1 MISTKIKELYIR
13 IGIIVIVSILFINKS
28 FSQTTPLDW
37 VKQYAPGIT
46 GYSVCLDDSG
56 NVYIAGLLKGRF
68 INGSTNIYAP
78 FGSPVILKYGAD
90 TSFKWAVL
98 GDGEGV
104 INKIIFGPD
113 KQLYATGNITS
124 STIFGNITVSYL
136 GGIFSYSSSPFA
148 LKLNTNGVFRWAT
161 NFNENGSDAEGIS
174 IAVTNAN
181 NLYVL
186 TNRIGNTYRPRI
198 YSLDTSGSLKSN
210 TLLGSPSTYSQGIN
224 MEADQVGNYYVTYKF
239 NGNSTLINNV
249 DVKGN
254 TDCILIKYNYMGQIQ
269 WYHHFYGKAN
279 GFMSLI
285 DLKTDIAGNTYCI
298 GTYEDTLYIN
308 NSATLLGKS
317 NCFVLK
323 FDYKGN
329 LKIAKKINSKV
340 NVLYKN
346 AAIECDN
353 SGNIYIATQIWDND
367 TIVFSNQ
374 TFYNPRI
381 NNVSNNRI
389 LLLKLNSNNTEAW
402 ARSLDYNF
410 TNAGLKLTKDN
421 AGNIYFQSF
430 FISDTLKFITD
441 NINILKT
448 GTSTQRNSFIAK
460 IGNNTCGSSSLLS
473 INPSSKIALCPNDSI
488 VLTTSETK
496 NTVWSNGDTTKST
509 IVITQ
514 GYYNLFHIQP
524 NSCVEAGNPLR
535 FNKYNNPIVNFDTF
549 GYCGSGKLVLK
560 YTRYE
565 PISNILWKLP
575 DGSTYNR
582 DTLKKELG
590 NTGQY
595 NIKLIL
601 TNANGCKDSVTK
613 SVNFVKYN
621 NIITSPDSSCANTNF
636 SAQVS
641 GLKNN
646 TYVWGPLP
654 IKDTIFFGATGTNGI
669 NTCTNI
675 NFAGVGLRQFGA
687 VIYNNY
693 CKDTIIAKE
702 VYLKENTKAKIAT
715 DASGFVVQICA
726 STEFNVYDTTANT
739 NNYNYTWNVT
749 YGSVIKGFNTSSPT
763 IKYSNTT
770 NVNQLSVITGNKVN
784 KLNGCA
790 TSFPNSRNFLIQP
803 NSASIS
809 DFTGNLTFCAGNQ
822 QIFQQ
827 ANIDADS
834 TFWYKDN
841 QLVMKYD
848 KTSNYLIWNS
858 SKLDSGVFQL
868 KIVHKYNNNNNG
880 NLYCF
885 PSTNKTITINP
896 RPVSSFTTASV
907 CPNTPLVFQNVSS
920 ATGLLYNWKFSDGTN
935 SNLKQPNKTFLTG
948 GNKGITLIVK
958 NTFSCADTVIQ
969 SLTIYSP
976 SDASITQKLD
986 SLICPFT
993 ANTTY
998 QWYRNNVL
1006 LNGKNTNAILANQ
1019 SGSYT
1024 VKTTND
1030 KLCEN
1035 TSSPFDFV
1043 KTGVYQTN
1051 NLSDLKLF
1059 PNPTTELLNFS
1070 FNEDIQLAKISIIDI
1085 WGRTIKEYE
1094 VKNSKDFTANI
1105 ADLSNGIYSVNISVN
1120 DASKCFKILKK

>member
-1 MISTKIKELYIR
+1 MKNKI
-13 IGIIVIVSILFINKS
+13 IIDFLNKTFLMVFVSIVFITKS
-28 FSQTTPLDW
+28 FSQSTPIDW

-46 GYSVCLDDSG
+46 SYSVCLDDSG
-56 NVYIAGLLKGRF
+56 NIYIAGLLKGQF
-68 INGSTNIYAP
+68 NNGSTSFYAP
-78 FGSPVILKYGAD
+78 FGSPIILKYGAD
-90 TSFKWAVL
+90 TSFKWAVR
-98 GDGEGV
+98 GNGEGV
-104 INKIIFGPD
+104 VNKIIFGPD

-124 STIFGNITVSYL
+124 TNNFGSITVSYL

-186 TNRIGNTYRPRI
+186 TNRIGNSYRPRI

-210 TLLGSPSTYSQGIN
+210 SLLGTPSTYSQGIN

-239 NGNSTLINNV
+239 RGNSTLINNV
-249 DVKGN
+249 NVKGN
-254 TDCILIKYNYMGQIQ
+254 TDCILIKYNYLGEIQ

-279 GFMSLI
+279 GSMSFI

-298 GTYEDTLYIN
+298 GNYEDTLYIN
-308 NSATLLGKS
+308 NSATLIGKS

-340 NVLYKN
+340 DVLYKN
-346 AAIECDN
+346 GAIECDN

-374 TFYNPRI
+374 TYYNPKI

-402 ARSLDYNF
+402 ARSIDYN
-410 TNAGLKLTKDN
+410 NAGLKLTKDN
-421 AGNIYFQSF
+421 AGNIYFNSF
-430 FISDTLKFITD
+430 FITDTLKFITD

-460 IGNNTCGSSSLLS
+460 IGNNICGSSSLLS
-473 INPSSKIALCPNDSI
+473 INTSSKIALCPNDSI

-509 IVITQ
+509 IIKNQ

-524 NSCVEAGNPLR
+524 NSCLEAGNPLR
-535 FNKYNNPIVNFDTF
+535 FNKYNNPTVNFDTF
-549 GYCGSGKLVLK
+549 GYCGNGKLVLRFTK
-560 YTRYE
+560 FE
-565 PISNILWKLP
+565 PISDILWKLP

-582 DTLKKELG
+582 DTLKKEFG

-601 TNANGCKDSVTK
+601 TNANGCIDSMAK

-621 NIITSPDSSCANTNF
+621 NLITSVDSICANTNF

-654 IKDTIFFGATGTNGI
+654 IKDTIFSGATGSNGV

-675 NFAGVGLRQFGA
+675 NFAGIGLRQFGA

-693 CKDTIIAKE
+693 CKDTIIAKD
-702 VYLKENTKAKIAT
+702 VYLRENIKAKIAT

-726 STEFNVYDTTANT
+726 STEFNVYDTTSNS

-749 YGSVIKGFNTSSPT
+749 YGSVIKGVNTSSPT
-763 IKYSNTT
+763 IKYSNAT
-770 NVNQLSVITGNKVN
+770 NVNQLSVITGTKVN
-784 KLNGCA
+784 KINGCS
-790 TSFPNSRNFLIQP
+790 TSLPNSRNFLIKP

-827 ANIDADS
+827 MNTDADS

-848 KTSNYLIWNS
+848 KTANYLIWNS
-858 SKLDSGVFQL
+858 LKQDSGVYQL
-868 KIVHKYNNNNNG
+868 KVVHKYNNDNSG

-896 RPVSSFTTASV
+896 RPVSSFTTSSV

-920 ATGLLYNWKFSDGTN
+920 ASGLLYNWKFSDGTS
-935 SNLKQPNKTFLTG
+935 SNLKQPNKTFSTG

-958 NTFSCADTVIQ
+958 NSFACADTLIQ
-969 SLTIYSP
+969 SLAIYNP
-976 SDASITQKLD
+976 SVASIIQKSD

-993 ANTTY
+993 TNTTY

-1006 LNGKNTNAILANQ
+1006 LNGKNTNGILANQ

-1030 KLCEN
+1030 KQCEN

-1043 KTGVYQTN
+1043 KTGIYQSKKLF
-1051 NLSDLKLF
+1051 NLTIF
-1059 PNPTTELLNFS
+1059 PNPVSDLLNISFS
-1070 FNEDIQLAKISIIDI
+1070 EEIQYSKISILDI
-1085 WGRTIKEYE
+1085 CGKTIKEYE
-1094 VKNSKDFTANI
+1094 ANNSKDFTIKI
-1105 ADLSNGIYSVNISVN
+1105 AELSNGIYFVNISTN
-1120 DASKCFKILKK
+1120 DESKCFKILKK